1 MNTYLYTLL
10 FLQIIL
16 ISFPLILNAYPENYT
31 APYLFKVH
39 IGKQSTDINLLLNS
53 FSSNNIL
60 FTNSN
65 RKFAKEISA
74 GRNSDAYMDKLEF
87 NGHIIPDFAFSL
99 IMDNTGLNNPDIQG
113 EFGLGIDKDNINDL
127 IENLFVNQIIL
138 NKKIILETSS
148 DLLDNKINTD
158 TESVLNEFKYC
169 NLTRKS
175 DLDNVYSEAWV
186 CELSHAIVE
195 EKIANNNKLDSV
207 WKKAKPI
214 QARAVFDTRQK
225 YIILPIKYIKKFE
238 EITNLNNCKEVFDN
252 SLSQKY
258 FKCSKKIFDKIKKNE
273 PIYFI
278 IDGYGLKFNVE
289 DLFQD
294 EENFKTSIIR
304 FTNTISNSN
313 IFIFGVPLFK
323 KYNIMFDYENRR
335 VGFKGENIINFTE
348 YYYNWKEKETVIK
361 INESNIVSVEWT
373 NEKIIMAVGAVIGG
387 IILMY
392 VIFFVI
398 RNSKRND
405 ANKIHSSF
413 VEEVKDY

>member
-225 YIILPIKYIKKFE
+225 YIILPIKYIK
-238 EITNLNNCKEVFDN
+238 NL
-252 SLSQKY
+252 
-258 FKCSKKIFDKIKKNE
+258 KKLLI
-273 PIYFI
+273 
-278 IDGYGLKFNVE
+278 
-289 DLFQD
+289 
-294 EENFKTSIIR
+294 
-304 FTNTISNSN
+304 
-313 IFIFGVPLFK
+313 
-323 KYNIMFDYENRR
+323 
-335 VGFKGENIINFTE
+335 
-348 YYYNWKEKETVIK
+348 
-361 INESNIVSVEWT
+361 
-373 NEKIIMAVGAVIGG
+373 
-387 IILMY
+387 
-392 VIFFVI
+392 
-398 RNSKRND
+398 
-405 ANKIHSSF
+405 
-413 VEEVKDY
+413 